1 MYSRPPQYL
10 NAGERSIS
18 EWRCPKKELICL
30 LKIRMD
36 LLDDDDVSLCT
47 SVRTG
52 DVVFVAVRL
61 EWTAKYVA
69 TRVTRVV

>member
-1 MYSRPPQYL
+1 M
-10 NAGERSIS
+10 G
-18 EWRCPKKELICL
+18 CPKKELICL